1 MTNSTLTIVQT
12 PSFKKALKKL
22 HDNQRADLMLAVKQ
36 IANEPELGEKKV
48 GDLDYLRVYKFKMVN
63 QLTLLAYSYE
73 ADQLILEL
81 LMFGSHENFYR
92 DLKR

>member
-1 MTNSTLTIVQT
+1 MTNSTLTILQT

-22 HDNQRADLMLAVKQ
+22 HDNQRADLMSAVKQ
-36 IANEPELGEKKV
+36 IANEPEIGEKKV

-73 ADQLILEL
+73 ENRLILEL

>member
-1 MTNSTLTIVQT
+1 MS
-12 PSFKKALKKL
+12 
-22 HDNQRADLMLAVKQ
+22 AVKQ
-36 IANEPELGEKKV
+36 IANEPEIGEKKV

-73 ADQLILEL
+73 ENRLILEL

>member
-1 MTNSTLTIVQT
+1 MTNATLTIVQT

-22 HDNQRADLMLAVKQ
+22 HVNQRADLMLAVKQ
-36 IANEPELGEKKV
+36 IANEPEVGEKKV

-63 QLTLLAYSYE
+63 QMTLLAYSYE

-81 LMFGSHENFYR
+81 LMFGFHENFYR
-92 DLKR
+92 DLKH